1 MRLTI
6 HQLAS
11 HLKQPLLPVYLVAGD
26 EPLQHGEALDAIRA
40 AARDQGHLE
49 REVLEQDNHFD
60 WDRLA
65 AMADNL
71 SLFGDRR
78 LIELRLGSN
87 KIGADGSKALVE
99 YLERPPEDTVL
110 LIISPKLERNQNS
123 AKWVKQIESAGA
135 LIGIWPVDRAQLPG
149 WLEQRMR
156 SQGLQPGPGVAH
168 WLAERVEGN
177 LLAAVQ
183 ELEKLR
189 LLQEPG
195 PVDQEQ
201 MMAAVADSA
210 RYTVFDLAN
219 SALEGRAARCV
230 RVLQVLKAEGA
241 PQPLALWALLKEARL
256 LAALAGEAAA
266 GRPLQQVIAGRR
278 EIWDKHRPLY
288 DKAVRRL
295 PPQGWQQLLRRC
307 ADVDRAIKGLGKA
320 DPWLL
325 LEDIA
330 LSIAGVPVPR
340 FTP

>member
-1 MRLTI
+1 MRLNI
-6 HQLAS
+6 HQLPG

-40 AARDQGHLE
+40 AARAQGHLE
-49 REVLEQDNHFD
+49 REVLEHDHNFD
-60 WDRLA
+60 WNLLA

-78 LIELRLGSN
+78 LIELRLGSS
-87 KIGADGSKALVE
+87 KIGAEGSKALVE
-99 YLERPPEDTVL
+99 YLGRPPEDTVL
-110 LIISPKLERNQNS
+110 LIIAPKLERSQNS
-123 AKWVKQIESAGA
+123 SKWVKQIDAAGA
-135 LIGIWPVDRAQLPG
+135 LLSIWPVDRNQLPG

-156 SQGLQPGPGVAH
+156 SQGLQPAPGVAQ

-195 PVDQEQ
+195 PVDQER
-201 MMAAVADSA
+201 MMSAVADSA
-210 RYTVFDLAN
+210 RYTVFDLAD

-241 PQPLALWALLKEARL
+241 PQPLALWALLKETRL
-256 LAALAGEAAA
+256 LAGIAGEAAA
-266 GRPLQQVIAGRR
+266 GRPLPQVLGSRR
-278 EIWDKHRPLY
+278 EIWDKRRPLY
-288 DKAVRRL
+288 SNAVKRL
-295 PPQGWQQLLRRC
+295 PPKGWQRLLQRC
-307 ADVDRAIKGLGKA
+307 AVVDRAIKGEDKA
-320 DPWLL
+320 DVWLL

-330 LSIAGVPVPR
+330 LGIAGVPIADPAR
-340 FTP
+340 